1 MFEDKRRVKNMAKAL
16 TEDTRSGSTGKIMN
30 VLLWIFQIAAAGMFL
45 MAGFSKLVGN
55 EQMVGMFE
63 AIGVGQWFRYLTGA
77 LEVAGA
83 ILLLIPRTSGL
94 GALMLAG
101 VMAGAVMTHLFI
113 IGGSPLMA
121 IILLVVMGVVAWGRR
136 QRTMNVLAGLR

>member
-1 MFEDKRRVKNMAKAL
+1 MAQIL

-30 VLLWIFQIAAAGMFL
+30 VVLWILQIAAAGMFL
-45 MAGFSKLVGN
+45 MAGFPKLVGN

-94 GALMLAG
+94 GALMLTG

-121 IILLVVMGVVAWGRR
+121 IILLVVTGVVAWGRR
-136 QRTMNVLAGLR
+136 QRTMNVLAGLRKK